1 MKALKKITTFINGFI
16 ILNLLWYL
24 LAIIINSR
32 IVPYPHD
39 IYINLPNL
47 LKNDFYIHII
57 ASLYRLTLGLTI
69 SFIIGTF
76 LGLLMGYSDKLNKL
90 LNPLIYFTYPIP
102 KMALL
107 PVVMTSFGLKDAS
120 KIMMIVLITVFQVIV
135 CVRDAVINVQK
146 EDYNPLISLG
156 ANKVELFYHVTF
168 PAIFP
173 EILTNIRLCIGTAF
187 SILFFSEAY
196 GTNQGIGYFIQDA
209 WMRINYID
217 MYSGIVILSTIGL
230 ILFIIIDIL
239 ESILCRWKSKTL

>member
-1 MKALKKITTFINGFI
+1 MKELKKIMTFVEGFI

-24 LAIIINSR
+24 LAIIINSK
-32 IVPYPHD
+32 IVPNPHE
-39 IYINLPNL
+39 IYLNLPSL
-47 LKNDFYIHII
+47 LENNFYIHII
-57 ASLYRLTLGLTI
+57 ASLYRLGLGLIIT
-69 SFIIGTF
+69 FIIGTTI
-76 LGLLMGYSDKLNKL
+76 GLLMGYSDKINKL
-90 LNPLIYFTYPIP
+90 LNPLVYFTYPIP

-107 PVVMTSFGLKDAS
+107 PVVMTIFGLKDAS

-135 CVRDAVINVQK
+135 SVRDAVINVQK
-146 EDYNPLISLG
+146 ENYNPLISLG
-156 ANKVELFYHVTF
+156 ANKVQLFYHITF
-168 PAIFP
+168 PAILP

-217 MYSGIVILSTIGL
+217 MYSGIVILSTVGL

-239 ESILCRWKSKTL
+239 ESILCRWKSKNI